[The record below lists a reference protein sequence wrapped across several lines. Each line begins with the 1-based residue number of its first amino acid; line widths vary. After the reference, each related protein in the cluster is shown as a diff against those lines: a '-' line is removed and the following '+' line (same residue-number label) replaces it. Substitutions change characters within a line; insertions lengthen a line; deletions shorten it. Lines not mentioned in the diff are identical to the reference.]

1 MRGTAWLKAFRGS
14 AGDVTMMLIFLSS
27 MSALGFLCLIIAAGV
42 KHNLS
47 EALTVVVSGLFLAG
61 ASTLSGGIV
70 GFLFGVPRR
79 QQSRREGTASGGN
92 SGYLYRPNTNL
103 EQVSDWLTKMI
114 IGIGLTQI
122 PNIVDFFKQVG
133 SYCGPAFGE
142 RPYGE
147 IIATSVV
154 IHYVLVGF
162 LLGFLT
168 AYLWLPGAFSRAN
181 AGQPTETLLPSGAQP
196 TETATPPS
204 PAGSG

>member
-1 MRGTAWLKAFRGS
+1 MRAAWLNAFRGS
-14 AGDVTMMLIFLSS
+14 GGDVSLVLIFLTS
-27 MSALGFLCLIIAAGV
+27 MSALGFLCLILAAGV

-61 ASTLSGGIV
+61 AATLSGGIV
-70 GFLFGVPRR
+70 GFLFGVPRQR
-79 QQSRREGTASGGN
+79 HGSRRKDVGSGES
-92 SGYLYRPNTNL
+92 SGELYRPNTNL

-122 PNIVDFFKQVG
+122 PNIIDFFKQVG

-142 RPYGE
+142 RPAGE

-154 IHYVLVGF
+154 IHYLWVGF

-181 AGQPTETLLPSGAQP
+181 SGSATGAPPSSTRGDGSGAES
-196 TETATPPS
+196 TNVVA
-204 PAGSG
+204 